1 MTLRI
6 SWTPMNKITIYT
18 TPSEFCA
25 RITRLLDAH
34 NLDYSLVTLETDQ
47 QRTELAERTGRKSC
61 PLVFVGDELIG
72 GQAETIEAVRSGRVQ
87 QLVEQ
92 TESGPRAD

>member
-1 MTLRI
+1 
-6 SWTPMNKITIYT
+6 MNKITIYT
-18 TPSEFCA
+18 TPSKFCA

-34 NLDYSLVTLETDQ
+34 KLDYSLISLETDQ
-47 QRTELAERTGRKSC
+47 EVTELTERSGRKSC

-72 GQAETIEAVRSGRVQ
+72 GQAETIEAIRSGRVQ

-92 TESGPRAD
+92 TGSEPRAD

>member
-1 MTLRI
+1 M
-6 SWTPMNKITIYT
+6 PQ
-18 TPSEFCA
+18 P
-25 RITRLLDAH
+25 
-34 NLDYSLVTLETDQ
+34 
-47 QRTELAERTGRKSC
+47 GC

-92 TESGPRAD
+92 T

>member
-1 MTLRI
+1 
-6 SWTPMNKITIYT
+6 MNKITIYT
-18 TPSEFCA
+18 TPSKFCA

-34 NLDYSLVTLETDQ
+34 NLDYSLISLETDQ
-47 QRTELAERTGRKSC
+47 EVTELTERSGRKSC

-92 TESGPRAD
+92 AESDTRLD